1 LLGEV
6 QDMNYIIL
14 LHITSS
20 ESPLDLKLAQTHITL
35 CLIFI
40 K

>member
-1 LLGEV
+1 
-6 QDMNYIIL
+6 MIYIIL
-14 LHITSS
+14 QHTPSS